1 MRFSTIFLFFSLLL
15 MIVCSLIIVSLN
27 SISVEVDLLFLTIQ
41 GNLGRVMLF
50 SFLIGIGV
58 ALVSEALYF
67 LNKKSGRKIS
77 E

>member
-15 MIVCSLIIVSLN
+15 MIVCSLIILSLN

-41 GNLGRVMLF
+41 ENLGRVILF

>member
-1 MRFSTIFLFFSLLL
+1 

-27 SISVEVDLLFLTIQ
+27 SVSVEVDLLFLTIQ
-41 GNLGRVMLF
+41 ENLGRVILF

>member
-41 GNLGRVMLF
+41 ENLGRVILF